1 MSANMRAYGSLPKLI
16 SLTVSTIT
24 VLIKVSDAGIS
35 FSHYQSAQV
44 WCYRKLCSFV
54 SPGFNSVLHVLSIF
68 YLFFLG
74 AAGNSANK
82 LLLLVCHRLS
92 AAMLILLF
100 AVNLLMLINVIN
112 VNLFADVCP
121 FLEKH
126 EMQMSLFSFHLLCR
140 LLGNCFHFVRI
151 RTHICTNKKIHKD
164 KIY

>member
-44 WCYRKLCSFV
+44 WCYRKLWCFV
-54 SPGFNSVLHVLSIF
+54 IPGFNFVLHVLSIF
-68 YLFFLG
+68 FFFLG

-100 AVNLLMLINVIN
+100 AVNLLMLIN

>member
-35 FSHYQSAQV
+35 FSHYQSAPV

-54 SPGFNSVLHVLSIF
+54 SPGFDFVLHVLSIF
-68 YLFFLG
+68 FFLG

-100 AVNLLMLINVIN
+100 AVNLLMLIIVN
-112 VNLFADVCP
+112 VN
-121 FLEKH
+121 
-126 EMQMSLFSFHLLCR
+126 
-140 LLGNCFHFVRI
+140 
-151 RTHICTNKKIHKD
+151 
-164 KIY
+164 

>member
-1 MSANMRAYGSLPKLI
+1 MRAYGSLPKLI

-54 SPGFNSVLHVLSIF
+54 SPGFNFVLHVLSIF
-68 YLFFLG
+68 FFFLG

-100 AVNLLMLINVIN
+100 AVNLLMLIYSLMFVPFWKNMKCK
-112 VNLFADVCP
+112 CP
-121 FLEKH
+121 
-126 EMQMSLFSFHLLCR
+126 
-140 LLGNCFHFVRI
+140 CFHSIFFVGF
-151 RTHICTNKKIHKD
+151 
-164 KIY
+164 

>member
-35 FSHYQSAQV
+35 FSHYQSARV

-54 SPGFNSVLHVLSIF
+54 SPGFDFVLLFLSV
-68 YLFFLG
+68 FLG

-82 LLLLVCHRLS
+82 LLLLVHHRLS

-100 AVNLLMLINVIN
+100 AVNLLMLIIVN
-112 VNLFADVCP
+112 VNYC
-121 FLEKH
+121 
-126 EMQMSLFSFHLLCR
+126 
-140 LLGNCFHFVRI
+140 
-151 RTHICTNKKIHKD
+151 
-164 KIY
+164 Y

>member
-1 MSANMRAYGSLPKLI
+1 MQASVSVIIRAHKSGVIENCAACKPRI
-16 SLTVSTIT
+16 
-24 VLIKVSDAGIS
+24 
-35 FSHYQSAQV
+35 
-44 WCYRKLCSFV
+44 RLCSTCFV
-54 SPGFNSVLHVLSIF
+54 YF
-68 YLFFLG
+68 FFLG